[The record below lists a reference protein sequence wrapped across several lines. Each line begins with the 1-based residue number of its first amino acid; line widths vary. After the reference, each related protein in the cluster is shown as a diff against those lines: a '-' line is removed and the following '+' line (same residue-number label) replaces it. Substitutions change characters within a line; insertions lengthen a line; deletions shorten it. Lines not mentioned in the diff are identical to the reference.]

1 MHTHMQPVMMTRHCL
16 ILSGHKPKTLRS
28 ICDVKAAGQQV
39 EGSRSVLLM
48 GSSCVHLDPRTQGPS
63 SVDKTLVLSGFT
75 LNSVIHQIVLT
86 WLRISYIWQKHR
98 KMHAVFGKFICNV
111 VQILSHSE
119 ANVMCDLGLHKLNWF
134 DLASYPWDGVTY
146 FLKMITSCSCLES
159 HMSKNLSVFFP

>member
-75 LNSVIHQIVLT
+75 IISVIYQIVLT

-98 KMHAVFGKFICNV
+98 KMHAVFGKFKIVAQLYNNFLGV
-111 VQILSHSE
+111 FLNQILSHSE

-146 FLKMITSCSCLES
+146 F
-159 HMSKNLSVFFP
+159 